1 MARKP
6 KQIYTAKSKDIK
18 IIKKWL
24 DQANEDDSEL
34 KLAILKFYFDWIFK
48 HNRKVDSIYHNS
60 IYRILKA
67 IGMNPKTDNE
77 LANNSPI

>member
-1 MARKP
+1 MNRKP
-6 KQIYTAKSKDIK
+6 KKIYTATKGDNT
-18 IIKKWL
+18 IIKEWI

-67 IGMNPKTDNE
+67 IGISPKTDK
-77 LANNSPI
+77 